1 MRPFWK
7 DLLWGILIGFVL
19 PGVVVNYTTSVAD
32 LMSRDQTSLQQPK
45 NIAVMESTQPA
56 SVTTVPTE
64 PYAPLTMKI
73 RNSEGQAEQWDMD
86 TYLVGVVLAE
96 MPAYFEMDALKA
108 QAVVARTYALKA
120 GQTGGKHGDG
130 SVCTSSMCCQA
141 YISPE
146 EYVSQGGT
154 SKSVEKVKQAVF
166 QTSGQVLCYEG
177 ELIEATYFSCS
188 GGRTEDALAVWGTD
202 YPYLRSVESPGEE
215 AAAHYQDSVSFSVEA
230 FAASLGISQDQ
241 ALSIGPATYTSGGGI
256 AEISIG
262 GKKFTGTQ
270 LRQMLGLRSTD
281 IALEVKDGAV
291 WITTM
296 GFGHRVGMS
305 QYGADAMAAAGS
317 DYRQIL
323 AYYYQGTQ
331 LLQWKS

>member
-7 DLLWGILIGFVL
+7 DLILGLLIGFVL

-32 LMSRDQTSLQQPK
+32 LMTREGTSQQQHRDREVPETTRSVFETTAPT
-45 NIAVMESTQPA
+45 EA
-56 SVTTVPTE
+56 SV
-64 PYAPLTMKI
+64 PLTMKL
-73 RNSEGQAEQWDMD
+73 RSAQGQSELWDMD

-96 MPAYFEMDALKA
+96 MPAYFEVEALKA

-141 YISPE
+141 YITPE
-146 EYVSQGGT
+146 EYVSRGGT
-154 SKSVEKVKQAVF
+154 SQSVEKVQQAVA

-177 ELIEATYFSCS
+177 DLIEATYFSCS

-202 YPYLRSVESPGEE
+202 YPYLRSVESPGEGS
-215 AAAHYQDSVSFSVEA
+215 AAHFRDSVSFSMES
-230 FAASLGISQDQ
+230 FAASLGISPDQ
-241 ALSIGPATYTSGGGI
+241 AHTIGPAAYTSGGGI
-256 AEISIG
+256 REISIG

-270 LRQMLGLRSTD
+270 LRQLLGLRSTD
-281 IALEVKDGAV
+281 ITLEVKDGVV

-305 QYGADAMAAAGS
+305 QYGADAMAASGS

-331 LLQWKS
+331 LVQWIS